1 MTDAILRSQEN
12 VGNEPLSA
20 LSTHQVFRGSEKKVN
35 KLVGEKCWE
44 GDLLF
49 DCSKESHSLPGVI
62 IPRFPVL
69 TSQIYRS

>member
-1 MTDAILRSQEN
+1 MTDAILRSLEN

-20 LSTHQVFRGSEKKVN
+20 LSTHQVFRGSEKQ
-35 KLVGEKCWE
+35 VGEKCWE

-49 DCSKESHSLPGVI
+49 DYSKESHSLPGVI